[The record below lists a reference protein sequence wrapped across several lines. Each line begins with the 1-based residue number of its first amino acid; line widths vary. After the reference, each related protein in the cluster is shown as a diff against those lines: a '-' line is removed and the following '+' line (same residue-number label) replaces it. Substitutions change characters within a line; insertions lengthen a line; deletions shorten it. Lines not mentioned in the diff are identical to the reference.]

1 MRGLQCQQLLVTC
14 KIIYVCRMEK
24 YSPDILRVLSQI
36 EKEITKVEEELKCL
50 EDKGALHEINE
61 HMRRSQNVL
70 YQAQMVIAE
79 KLSSVVAEQCE
90 S

>member
-1 MRGLQCQQLLVTC
+1 MSTITIVLVTC
-14 KIIYVCRMEK
+14 ICVCRMEK
-24 YSPDILRVLSQI
+24 YSPDILRVLRQI

-61 HMRRSQNVL
+61 HMRRFQNAL

-79 KLSSVVAEQCE
+79 KLSLVVAA
-90 S
+90 